1 MDDFANML
9 IAKHESALYQSNENN
24 ESSYIPPI
32 NTANDSYFS
41 VTSPKNQQSSS
52 EKKEKS
58 LLRTKRTQER
68 STFYCD
74 SVRATTTHALVDCV
88 MDESV
93 HIQLPLTVSVQHDAL
108 KIIVGKDSK
117 LQ

>member
-58 LLRTKRTQER
+58 P
-68 STFYCD
+68 
-74 SVRATTTHALVDCV
+74 V
-88 MDESV
+88 
-93 HIQLPLTVSVQHDAL
+93 
-108 KIIVGKDSK
+108 KDF
-117 LQ
+117 LGQIEPFEDLACNL